1 MRKDKGNKDTEK
13 RTEKTRERIVE
24 RKKGFLEHL
33 SGFVLEK
40 NFVTLLGS
48 KDLGLNV

>member
-13 RTEKTRERIVE
+13 RTEKTRERIAE